1 VIEPRRRADGRLSRG
16 TDPLEGLDQV
26 PSLTKVL
33 AVPMNLGERDLC
45 RRAVRELIEREGS
58 SVTSATV
65 LELLNR
71 AMTLEM
77 VRRTL

>member
-1 VIEPRRRADGRLSRG
+1 VIEPRRRADGRLGARL
-16 TDPLEGLDQV
+16 DPELDQV

-33 AVPMNLGERDLC
+33 AMPMNLGERDLC
-45 RRAVRELIEREGS
+45 RRAVRELVEREGS

-65 LELLNR
+65 LQLLDR
-71 AMTLEM
+71 AMTLAM